1 MLKALKD
8 FLFNRK
14 GEPTQLEV
22 EVNAVA
28 PYKVET
34 TAPVKCGC
42 GRSPT
47 GLCVGL
53 HKLSETEWAT
63 HTDNPNKPAV
73 KPAAKK
79 PAVKKPAPKKQ
90 QIDKKPV
97 AMKVSAEA
105 KPKAP
110 AKPRAPRVP
119 K

>member
-22 EVNAVA
+22 EVKAEV

-34 TAPVKCGC
+34 PEPAKCGC

-63 HTDNPNKPAV
+63 HTDNSNKTVAQ
-73 KPAAKK
+73 KPVARKPVARK
-79 PAVKKPAPKKQ
+79 PAVKKAPVTA
-90 QIDKKPV
+90 ITAAEKP
-97 AMKVSAEA
+97 K
-105 KPKAP
+105 KAP
-110 AKPRAPRVP
+110 AKPRAKKP
-119 K
+119 KSN